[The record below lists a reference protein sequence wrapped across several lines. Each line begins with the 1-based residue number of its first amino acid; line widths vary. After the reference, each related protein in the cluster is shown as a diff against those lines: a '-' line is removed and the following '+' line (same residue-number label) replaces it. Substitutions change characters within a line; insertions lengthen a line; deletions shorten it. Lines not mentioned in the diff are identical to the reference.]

1 MKLNKIKDVLSSVK
15 VKLFLTLST
24 TVLLIILF
32 LIIVNN
38 FALEKFYLYKKQNT
52 LKSVYES
59 LNDYYKTPGQDN
71 DLQTELE
78 KLSIKNNFDILIK
91 DNNGINLYTT
101 NKNFST
107 VIGSIND
114 ILDKVQGGKELESN
128 DNFTIKKQRDSKNG
142 LSYMMLS
149 GKLENGYFLYIRIP
163 LNSIQDSVSI
173 SNNFLL
179 MMAGFT
185 ILIASIMVTIV
196 SRKFTEP
203 ILELNNIAKKMSNL
217 DFSQKYKVTNARDE
231 INNLGRS
238 INTMSDKLER
248 TIKQLR
254 SSNIELERD
263 IEEKSKIDE
272 MRKTFISDVSHEL
285 KTPIALIQGY
295 SEGLLENVNNDE
307 ESRKFYAEVILDET
321 NKMDKLV
328 KQLLELM
335 KLEYGKRE
343 FNNKEFNIV
352 ELEKEVIRKTNVMIE
367 EKQAEIKFD
376 ENEDIIVFA
385 DDFYIE
391 QVLTNYLTNAIKN
404 VKEMYGEKYIKISN
418 EINKEENKVCIKVFN
433 TGEQISEENLNRI
446 WNRFYKADE
455 SRHREDGGTGIGLAF
470 VKAIMS
476 NYDNKYGV
484 KNLENG
490 VEFYFELDMRQKGQS
505 YFALQPNKK

>member
-196 SRKFTEP
+196 SKKFTEP

-231 INNLGRS
+231 INDLGRS

-254 SSNIELERD
+254 NSNIELERD

-295 SEGLLENVNNDE
+295 SEGLIENVNNDE

-376 ENEDIIVFA
+376 ENEDIRVFA

-404 VKEMYGEKYIKISN
+404 VKEIYGEKYIKISN
-418 EINKEENKVCIKVFN
+418 EINKEEQKVCIKVFN

-505 YFALQPNKK
+505 

>member
-1 MKLNKIKDVLSSVK
+1 LKLNKIKNVLSSVK

-114 ILDKVQGGKELESN
+114 ILDKVQSGKELESN

-376 ENEDIIVFA
+376 ENEDIRVFA

-418 EINKEENKVCIKVFN
+418 EINKEEQKVCIKLFN

-505 YFALQPNKK
+505 

>member
-114 ILDKVQGGKELESN
+114 ILDKVQEGKELESN

-185 ILIASIMVTIV
+185 ILVASIMVTIV

-231 INNLGRS
+231 INDLGRS

-367 EKQAEIKFD
+367 EKQAKIKFE
-376 ENEDIIVFA
+376 ENEDIRVFA

-418 EINKEENKVCIKVFN
+418 KINEEKNKVCIKVFN
-433 TGEQISEENLNRI
+433 TGEPISEENLNRI

-490 VEFYFELDMRQKGQS
+490 VEFYFELDMRQVGQS
-505 YFALQPNKK
+505 

>member
-1 MKLNKIKDVLSSVK
+1 MKLNKLKDVFSSVK
-15 VKLFLTLST
+15 VKLFITLSST
-24 TVLLIILF
+24 ILLIIIF

-38 FALEKFYLYKKQNT
+38 FALENFYLYNKQNT
-52 LKSVYES
+52 LKAVYETI
-59 LNDYYKTPGQDN
+59 NNYYENPNQDK
-71 DLQTELE
+71 DIESELE
-78 KLSIKNNFDILIK
+78 KLSVKNNFDILVK
-91 DNNGINLYTT
+91 DNKGINVYTT
-101 NKNFST
+101 NKNFSL
-107 VIGSIND
+107 VIGNIND
-114 ILDKVQGGKELESN
+114 ILDKFNTNKGKELESN
-128 DNFTIKKQRDSKNG
+128 DKFVIKKQQDLKNG
-142 LSYMMLS
+142 LSYIMLS
-149 GKLENGYFLYIRIP
+149 GKLDNGYFLYIRIP
-163 LNSIQDSVSI
+163 VTSIQDSVKI

-179 MMAGFT
+179 LMAGFT
-185 ILIASIMVTIV
+185 ILIASIMVSIV

-217 DFSQKYKVTNARDE
+217 DFSQKYKITNAKDE
-231 INNLGRS
+231 INDLGKS
-238 INTMSDKLER
+238 INTMSDKLEK

-295 SEGLLENVNNDE
+295 SEGLLENVNTDE

-352 ELEKEVIRKTNVMIE
+352 ELEKEVIRKANVMVE
-367 EKQAEIKFD
+367 GKQAEILFD
-376 ENEDIIVFA
+376 SNQEIQVFA

-404 VKEMYGEKYIKISN
+404 VEEMYGEKYIKISN
-418 EINKEENKVCIKVFN
+418 EIKSEENKVCIKVFN
-433 TGEQISEENLNRI
+433 TGKNISEENLNRI

-484 KNLENG
+484 RNLENG
-490 VEFYFELDMRQKGQS
+490 VEFYFELDMRQGR
-505 YFALQPNKK
+505 

>member
-1 MKLNKIKDVLSSVK
+1 MKLNKIKEVLSSVK

-196 SRKFTEP
+196 SKKFTEP

-231 INNLGRS
+231 INDLGRS

-254 SSNIELERD
+254 NSNIELERD

-295 SEGLLENVNNDE
+295 SEGLIENVNNDE

-376 ENEDIIVFA
+376 ENEDIRVFA

-404 VKEMYGEKYIKISN
+404 VKEIYGEKYIKISN
-418 EINKEENKVCIKVFN
+418 EINKEEQKVCIKVFN

-505 YFALQPNKK
+505 

>member
-1 MKLNKIKDVLSSVK
+1 LKLNKIKEVLSSVK

-114 ILDKVQGGKELESN
+114 ILDKVQSGKELESN

-196 SRKFTEP
+196 SKKFTEP

-231 INNLGRS
+231 INDLGRS

-254 SSNIELERD
+254 NSNIELERD

-376 ENEDIIVFA
+376 ENEDIRVFA

-418 EINKEENKVCIKVFN
+418 EINKEEQKVCIKVFN

-490 VEFYFELDMRQKGQS
+490 VEFYFELDMRQKG
-505 YFALQPNKK
+505 

>member
-114 ILDKVQGGKELESN
+114 ILDKVQEGKELESN

-185 ILIASIMVTIV
+185 ILVASIMVTIV

-231 INNLGRS
+231 INDLGRS

-367 EKQAEIKFD
+367 EKQAKIKFE
-376 ENEDIIVFA
+376 ENEDIRVFA

-418 EINKEENKVCIKVFN
+418 KINEEKNKVCIKVFN
-433 TGEQISEENLNRI
+433 TGEPISEENLNRI
-446 WNRFYKADE
+446 WNRFYKAD
-455 SRHREDGGTGIGLAF
+455 EDGGTGIGLAF

-490 VEFYFELDMRQKGQS
+490 VEFYFELDMRQVGQS
-505 YFALQPNKK
+505 

>member
-1 MKLNKIKDVLSSVK
+1 MKLNKIKNVLSSVK

-196 SRKFTEP
+196 SKKFTEP

-231 INNLGRS
+231 INDLGRS

-254 SSNIELERD
+254 NSNIELERD

-418 EINKEENKVCIKVFN
+418 EINKEEQKVCIKVFN
-433 TGEQISEENLNRI
+433 TGKQISEENLNRI

-505 YFALQPNKK
+505 